1 MPLAASARM
10 PQTRAS
16 IVFGTSGSAPAAA
29 PARVLVVGSRVA
41 ADRTGTVNT
50 ASDASTDYTTAAG
63 IAPYDRAT
71 RVTSPD
77 DAAVQAGWGSEL
89 HHGALAAFAQYRTA
103 EVWLAPVTPGGG
115 AAFAT
120 ATITPTINGLAAG
133 TLRVTVM
140 GESVEFGIS
149 ASDTVSTI
157 GRKIAQAINEQRHW
171 PVTASNT
178 WSTGAVAVTAKWAG
192 PRGNAV
198 TLRLALVSSNATTEV
213 TDGTARTAF
222 GLTITL
228 TSGAAD
234 GGVYRLA
241 SGATDDSVAALLT
254 AIAAQKFERIAFA
267 GYRSGGSVTANLA
280 RITTAITAQSD
291 DAMYDQQAVFGSVE
305 SPGNSI
311 AAAQGNNRERAQYVE
326 HTGGDDL
333 PLAIAAQ
340 VATARLFGDG
350 SLGGTIEG
358 EASRPAC
365 NLNDL
370 ELATL
375 RAPRDPADLLD
386 PTEAEAALAAGVTPL
401 KLSPTRP
408 GRMALM
414 SSITC
419 RCLSGAV
426 PDYSVFK
433 TKEVTVADHVRA
445 YVVADLA
452 RTFRGFNLVDDD
464 PSGEPPLV
472 RKTASPSMV
481 KNRIYGLLKELE
493 RRGVLTEV
501 DARAGEI
508 GVTRNGVNPRRLDFT
523 FPTIAPSD
531 FDIADGVIYQ
541 RQAA

>member
-1 MPLAASARM
+1 M
-10 PQTRAS
+10 
-16 IVFGTSGSAPAAA
+16 F
-29 PARVLVVGSRVA
+29 
-41 ADRTGTVNT
+41 
-50 ASDASTDYTTAAG
+50 
-63 IAPYDRAT
+63 
-71 RVTSPD
+71 
-77 DAAVQAGWGSEL
+77 
-89 HHGALAAFAQYRTA
+89 
-103 EVWLAPVTPGGG
+103 
-115 AAFAT
+115 
-120 ATITPTINGLAAG
+120 
-133 TLRVTVM
+133 
-140 GESVEFGIS
+140 
-149 ASDTVSTI
+149 
-157 GRKIAQAINEQRHW
+157 
-171 PVTASNT
+171 
-178 WSTGAVAVTAKWAG
+178 
-192 PRGNAV
+192 
-198 TLRLALVSSNATTEV
+198 
-213 TDGTARTAF
+213 
-222 GLTITL
+222 
-228 TSGAAD
+228 
-234 GGVYRLA
+234 
-241 SGATDDSVAALLT
+241 
-254 AIAAQKFERIAFA
+254 
-267 GYRSGGSVTANLA
+267 
-280 RITTAITAQSD
+280 
-291 DAMYDQQAVFGSVE
+291 DQQAVFGSVE

-464 PSGEPPLV
+464 PSGEPPLQ
-472 RKTASPSMV
+472 RKTACPSMV
-481 KNRIYGLLKELE
+481 RNRIYGLLKELE

-501 DARAGEI
+501 DERAGEI
-508 GVTRNGVNPRRLDFT
+508 SVTRNGVNPRRLDFT

>member
-10 PQTRAS
+10 PQVRAS
-16 IVFGTSGSAPAAA
+16 IVFGSSGTAPGAA
-29 PARVLVVGSRVA
+29 PARVLVIGSRVPTA
-41 ADRTGTVNT
+41 ITATVNT
-50 ASDASTDYTTAAG
+50 ASDASTDYTVAAG
-63 IAPYDRAT
+63 LAAYDRAT

-77 DAAVQAGWGSEL
+77 DAATQAGRGSEL
-89 HHGALAAFAQYRTA
+89 HLGAVAAFAQYRGA
-103 EVWLAPVTPGGG
+103 EVWVAPVTPGSG
-115 AAFAT
+115 ATAAS
-120 ATITPTINGLAAG
+120 ATITPTVSGLAAG

-149 ASDTVSTI
+149 SSDTVSTI
-157 GRKIAQAINEQRHW
+157 GRKIAQAINEQRDW
-171 PVTASNT
+171 PVTATNT
-178 WSTGAVAVTAKWAG
+178 WSTGAVVVTAKWAG
-192 PRGNAV
+192 PRGNAI
-198 TLRLALVSSNATTEV
+198 TLRLALVASNATTEV
-213 TDGTARTAF
+213 TDTTARTAF

-228 TSGAAD
+228 SGGAAD

-241 SGATDDSVAALLT
+241 SGATDDSLAALLT

-267 GYRSGGSVTANLA
+267 GYRSGGSTTANLA

-311 AAAQGNNRERAQYVE
+311 TAAQGNNRERAQYVE

-333 PLAIAAQ
+333 PLVIAAQ

-358 EASRPAC
+358 EAARPAG

-401 KLSPTRP
+401 RLSPTRP
-408 GRMALM
+408 GRMALV

-419 RCLSGAV
+419 RCLSGGV
-426 PDYSVFK
+426 PDYAVYK
-433 TKEVTVADHVRA
+433 TKEVTVADYARV

-452 RTFRGFNLVDDD
+452 RTFRGFNLVNDDA
-464 PSGEPPLV
+464 SGEPPLV
-472 RKTASPSMV
+472 ARTASPSMV
-481 KNRIYGLLKELE
+481 KNRIYGLLKDLE

-508 GVTRNGVNPRRLDFT
+508 SVTRNVVNPRRLDFT

>member
-1 MPLAASARM
+1 MPLAPSARM
-10 PQTRAS
+10 PQVRAS
-16 IVFGTSGSAPAAA
+16 IVFGSSGTAPGAA
-29 PARVLVVGSRVA
+29 PAKVLVIGSRVP
-41 ADRTGTVNT
+41 ADRVGTVAT
-50 ASDASTDYTTAAG
+50 AADASTDYTTAAG
-63 IAPYDRAT
+63 LAPYDRAT

-89 HHGALAAFAQYRTA
+89 HLGALAAFAQHRGA
-103 EVWLAPVTPGGG
+103 EVWVAPVTPGGG

-120 ATITPTINGLAAG
+120 ATITPTVGTLAAG

-140 GESVEFGIS
+140 GESVEFGVS

-178 WSTGAVAVTAKWAG
+178 WATGAVAVTAKWAG
-192 PRGNAV
+192 PRGNAI
-198 TLRLALVSSNATTEV
+198 TLRLALVAANATTEV
-213 TDGTARTAF
+213 TDAIARTAF
-222 GLTITL
+222 GLTVAL
-228 TSGAAD
+228 TGGAAD

-241 SGATDDSVAALLT
+241 GGATDDSVAALLT
-254 AIAAQKFERIAFA
+254 AIAAQKFERVAFA
-267 GYRSGGSVTANLA
+267 GYRSGGAVSANLA
-280 RITTAITAQSD
+280 RLTDAVTARSD
-291 DAMYDQQAVFGSVE
+291 DAMYDQQVVFGSVE

-326 HTGGDDL
+326 HTGADDL
-333 PLAIAAQ
+333 PLAVAAQ

-350 SLGGTIEG
+350 PLGGTIEG
-358 EASRPAC
+358 EAARPAG

-375 RAPRDPADLLD
+375 RAPRDPADMLD

-401 KLSPTRP
+401 KVSPTRP
-408 GRMALM
+408 GRMALV

-419 RCLSGAV
+419 RSLSGGV
-426 PDYSVFK
+426 PDYAVYK
-433 TKEVTVADHVRA
+433 TKEVTVADYVRA
-445 YVVADLA
+445 YVVGDLA
-452 RTFRGFNLVDDD
+452 RTFRGFNLVNDDA
-464 PSGEPPLV
+464 SGEPPLV
-472 RKTASPSMV
+472 AKTASPSMV
-481 KNRIYGLLKELE
+481 KNRIYGLLKDLE
-493 RRGVLTEV
+493 RRGVLTDV
-501 DARAGEI
+501 DARVGEI
-508 GVTRNGVNPRRLDFT
+508 AVTRNVVNPRRLDFT